1 MLEWYKTKL
10 HHFLKMNVSCHDIA
24 EKLLTWR
31 LTTITHSPLQR
42 LFVDLPIVQIVYI
55 FTCLNTKNA
64 GSVKKNNSTYFIFYL
79 SLVQAVSLFA

>member
-1 MLEWYKTKL
+1 
-10 HHFLKMNVSCHDIA
+10 MNVSCHDIA